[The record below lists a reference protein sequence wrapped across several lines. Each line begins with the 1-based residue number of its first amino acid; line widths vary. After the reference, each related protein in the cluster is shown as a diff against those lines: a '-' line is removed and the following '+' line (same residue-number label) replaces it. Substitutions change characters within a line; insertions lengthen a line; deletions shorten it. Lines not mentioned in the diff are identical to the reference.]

1 MNKGLVLECSG
12 TDEGMINDINDYCR
26 NRGILWL
33 SLWVKYKVKK
43 ENVVDM
49 RRHSK
54 MYEYFMIIIGT
65 GILAASVAWFY
76 DPIGLVTG
84 GFSGLAIVIKH
95 VSAMFWEGGIPLWL
109 TNIALNIPVFVL
121 AYFLKGMK
129 FIGKTLFG
137 TIMMS
142 VWLYILPALD
152 MAEGDLMIAAIFG
165 GVCAGA
171 GIGFVIRVGATTG
184 GTDMVSALLQ
194 LKLRHFSIVQIL
206 LVIDGIVVLL
216 GLFVFG
222 MRPTLYAMIGIAVQ
236 TKVSDLI
243 VEGFNYSKAAYIIT
257 NEHEEVAKRIMLEL
271 ERGVTGL
278 HAKGMYTQQEKCVLY
293 CIVTQKEIV
302 ALKDMVNEVDP
313 SAFVIVSDVKEV
325 LGEGFQEYQKEF

>member
-1 MNKGLVLECSG
+1 MRKHGR
-12 TDEGMINDINDYCR
+12 IYDY
-26 NRGILWL
+26 
-33 SLWVKYKVKK
+33 
-43 ENVVDM
+43 M
-49 RRHSK
+49 
-54 MYEYFMIIIGT
+54 MIIIGT
-65 GILAASVAWFY
+65 GILAFGIACFY

-95 VSAMFWEGGIPLWL
+95 VTEVFVEGGIPLWL
-109 TNIALNIPVFVL
+109 TNIVLNVPVFIF
-121 AYFLKGMK
+121 AYIFKGKK

-137 TIMMS
+137 TLMLS
-142 VWLYILPALD
+142 AWLMIIPEID
-152 MAEGDLMIAAIFG
+152 MVEGDFMIAALFG

-184 GTDMVSALLQ
+184 GTDMVSALIQ
-194 LKLRHFSIVQIL
+194 LKMRHFSIVQIL

-222 MRPTLYAMIGIAVQ
+222 MRPTLYAMIGIVVQ

-257 NEHEEVAKRIMLEL
+257 NEHEEVAKRIMTEL

-278 HAKGMYTQQEKCVLY
+278 QAKGMYTQDDKCVLY
-293 CIVTQKEIV
+293 CIVTQKEIIG
-302 ALKDMVNEVDP
+302 LKDIVNEVDP

-325 LGEGFQEYQKEF
+325 LGEGFQEYKKEF

>member
-1 MNKGLVLECSG
+1 
-12 TDEGMINDINDYCR
+12 
-26 NRGILWL
+26 
-33 SLWVKYKVKK
+33 
-43 ENVVDM
+43 M
-49 RRHSK
+49 RKHSK
-54 MYEYFMIIIGT
+54 FYDYLMIIIGT
-65 GILAASVAWFY
+65 GILAAGVAWFY
-76 DPIGLVTG
+76 DVIGLVTG

-95 VSAMFWEGGIPLWL
+95 VSALFIEGGIPLWL
-109 TNIALNIPVFVL
+109 SNIALNIPVFIL
-121 AYFLKGMK
+121 AYFLKGKK

-142 VWLYILPALD
+142 VWLMLLPTID
-152 MAEGDLMIAAIFG
+152 MAEGDLMIAALFG
-165 GVCAGA
+165 GACAGA

-216 GLFVFG
+216 GFFVFG
-222 MRPTLYAMIGIAVQ
+222 MRPTLYAMIGIVVQ
-236 TKVSDLI
+236 TKVSDLV

-257 NEHEEVAKRIMLEL
+257 NEHEEVAKRIMTEL

-278 HAKGMYTQQEKCVLY
+278 QAKGMYTQQDKCVLY

>member
-1 MNKGLVLECSG
+1 MAL
-12 TDEGMINDINDYCR
+12 
-26 NRGILWL
+26 GI
-33 SLWVKYKVKK
+33 
-43 ENVVDM
+43 
-49 RRHSK
+49 
-54 MYEYFMIIIGT
+54 
-65 GILAASVAWFY
+65 ACFY

-95 VSAMFWEGGIPLWL
+95 VSALFIEGGIPLWL
-109 TNIALNIPVFVL
+109 TNIALNIPVFIL
-121 AYFLKGMK
+121 AYFLKGKK

-137 TIMMS
+137 TIMLS
-142 VWLYILPALD
+142 VWLYILPSID
-152 MAEGDLMIAAIFG
+152 MAEGDLMIAALFG

-171 GIGFVIRVGATTG
+171 GIGLVIRVGATTG
-184 GTDMVSALLQ
+184 GTDMVAALVQ

-216 GLFVFG
+216 GLLIFG
-222 MRPTLYAMIGIAVQ
+222 MRPTLYAMIGIVVQ

-257 NEHEEVAKRIMLEL
+257 NEHEEVAKRIMTEL

-278 HAKGMYTQQEKCVLY
+278 QAKGMYTKQDKCVLY
-293 CIVTQKEIV
+293 CIVTQKEIIG
-302 ALKDMVNEVDP
+302 LKDIVNEVDP

-325 LGEGFQEYQKEF
+325 LGEGFQEYRKEF

>member
-1 MNKGLVLECSG
+1 MKKHGK
-12 TDEGMINDINDYCR
+12 IYDY
-26 NRGILWL
+26 I
-33 SLWVKYKVKK
+33 
-43 ENVVDM
+43 
-49 RRHSK
+49 
-54 MYEYFMIIIGT
+54 MIIIGT
-65 GILAASVAWFY
+65 AILAIGVAWFY

-84 GFSGLAIVIKH
+84 GFSGLSIVIKH
-95 VSAMFWEGGIPLWL
+95 VTEVFIEGGIPLWL
-109 TNIALNIPVFVL
+109 TNIALNVPVFIL
-121 AYFLKGMK
+121 AYFLKGKK

-137 TIMMS
+137 TLMLS
-142 VWLYILPALD
+142 AWLYILPAVD
-152 MAEGDLMIAAIFG
+152 MAQGDLMIAALFG

-184 GTDMVSALLQ
+184 GTDMVSALVQ

-222 MRPTLYAMIGIAVQ
+222 MRPTLYALIGIVVQ

-257 NEHEEVAKRIMLEL
+257 NEHEEVATRIMTEL

-278 HAKGMYTQQEKCVLY
+278 HAKGMYTKEDKCVLY
-293 CIVTQKEIV
+293 CIVTQKEIIG
-302 ALKDMVNEVDP
+302 LKDIVNEVDP
-313 SAFVIVSDVKEV
+313 NAFVIVSDVKEV
-325 LGEGFQEYQKEF
+325 LGEGFQEYKKEF